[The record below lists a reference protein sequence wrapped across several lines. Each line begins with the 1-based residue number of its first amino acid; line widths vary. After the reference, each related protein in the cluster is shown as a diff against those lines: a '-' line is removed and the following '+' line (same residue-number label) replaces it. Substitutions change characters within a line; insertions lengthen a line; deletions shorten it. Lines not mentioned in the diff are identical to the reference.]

1 MDTNIALL
9 STGTGGTI
17 LGVLFL
23 IYRTFNHKRCRSRCC
38 GQDLDLSLDIENTT
52 PPTHH
57 PPAPAHFVVNNPLP
71 PRPVTPDFV

>member
-1 MDTNIALL
+1 MDTTNMALL

-23 IYRTFNHKRCRSRCC
+23 MYRMFNHKRCRSRCC

-52 PPTHH
+52 PPH
-57 PPAPAHFVVNNPLP
+57 HFVVKNPMPP
-71 PRPVTPDFV
+71 PRPPPHDDV